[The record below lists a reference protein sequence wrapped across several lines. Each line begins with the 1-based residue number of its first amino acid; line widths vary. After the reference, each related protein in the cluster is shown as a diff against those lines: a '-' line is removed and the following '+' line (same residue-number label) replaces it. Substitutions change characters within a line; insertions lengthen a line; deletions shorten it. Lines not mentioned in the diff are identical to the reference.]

1 MFICRQCQC
10 REDPG
15 ELPKQPS
22 QGFPWTTSTHSCVD
36 ESNPRTAG
44 TAAWCTVWPQL
55 HTPAH
60 PPPGFL
66 VFLFSLFLYCLASFF
81 VLFCLVVSWA
91 AGARWLPSFPGP
103 KNFAL
108 RLLPTRMHLDR
119 PYVSPGTCA
128 CDCSCDWH
136 HRHEKANQNSCK
148 KSSALFK
155 LRLGMP
161 LNVVPVD
168 TTVRSEHTKSMW
180 IARGCT

>member
-1 MFICRQCQC
+1 MFFCRQCQC

-15 ELPKQPS
+15 GFFTAAKPAASLDNKYTFVRGRKQPAHS
-22 QGFPWTTSTHSCVD
+22 RHCGLVYGVAAAPHSGTST
-36 ESNPRTAG
+36 
-44 TAAWCTVWPQL
+44 AWVSGVFILTVSVLPYL
-55 HTPAH
+55 
-60 PPPGFL
+60 
-66 VFLFSLFLYCLASFF
+66 FF

-108 RLLPTRMHLDR
+108 RLLPIRMHLDR

-148 KSSALFK
+148 QSSALFK